1 MEKLQLHDI
10 KPLVEVHDYTH
21 IYFNVLVG
29 VLSVVIVGGLYL
41 LWNYLKHRK
50 KVDIR
55 KEHLKKLLAITYEDP
70 KKAAYELTKYG
81 ATFKDDD
88 TRHKELYKNMLEH
101 LDKYKYKK
109 EVEPFDSKTISII
122 NLYKEVCDV

>member
-1 MEKLQLHDI
+1 MQKLQLHDI
-10 KPLVEVHDYTH
+10 KPLVEVSDYTH
-21 IYFNVLVG
+21 IYFG
-29 VLSVVIVGGLYL
+29 VIVVIVSIVIAGAIYL
-41 LWNYLKHRK
+41 LWNYIKHRK

-55 KEHLKKLLAITYEDP
+55 KIHLKKLLEVTYDDP
-70 KKAAYELTKYG
+70 KKAAYLLTKYG

-88 TRHKELYKNMLEH
+88 TRHKELYANMLSH
-101 LDKYKYKK
+101 LEKYKYKK